1 MERELGVWRWGTS
14 PLAPQRKAL
23 GLFLGGCFGNGLTD
37 FRLLLSPISA
47 LRIFPGGCGKE
58 GLYPELLPP
67 LSPPVERVTYDMTLQ
82 FIGGKYQFKKMI
94 YLVLERGEGKEKERE
109 RNIDV
114 RETLISCPSCTSWG
128 PGQQPRHVP

>member
-1 MERELGVWRWGTS
+1 MWRWGTS

-23 GLFLGGCFGNGLTD
+23 GLSWEAASGTGLLTSG
-37 FRLLLSPISA
+37 LLLSPISA

-94 YLVLERGEGKEKERE
+94 YLVLERGEGK
-109 RNIDV
+109 
-114 RETLISCPSCTSWG
+114 
-128 PGQQPRHVP
+128 